1 MSARSAQLRK
11 VLAEIEVGSSS
22 PNMLM
27 VVAVSLIVGAVLF
40 FAITKF
46 VPSLTNPESSL
57 KLSIPG
63 LVIILIG
70 MGIGGKLAYDN
81 L

>member
-1 MSARSAQLRK
+1 MSARSAQLK
-11 VLAEIEVGSSS
+11 KMLAEIDVGSSK

-46 VPSLTNPESSL
+46 VPSLADPSSTL
-57 KLSIPG
+57 KVTIPG
-63 LVIILIG
+63 LVIILVG